1 MKKKSIFFQ
10 ILFPILN
17 LILLCTVTISAILYT
32 AAQKMLYEDTV
43 NGNGS
48 LLVQIDGNFNNL
60 MQQLNTIIS
69 VSDSSTYF
77 RTLLTEP
84 CSSQIELFSKEMEIH
99 RFLYNYYTLFTQYNA
114 CITVVGK
121 NGVNYT
127 TYTGDHL
134 LVPPDEVLSESWAQ
148 PLTTADPYE
157 KIVHTLSHPGIT
169 TATKGKNVVLFAR
182 SLIDAYT
189 MEWCGW
195 MFLEID
201 PVGFE
206 QIYHDSY
213 QEGDYVFITDQN
225 GAIISSNRHDLINKT
240 LPDTLNIPTYHPGDR
255 FTRQYLREFD
265 GQQYLAL
272 KTELS
277 ALDGYLIK
285 YTNTNTINE
294 ELQHVLVWIIGVA
307 AVFCL
312 LACFFSFVIFRHLTR
327 PIKQLSKEMMSTRYG
342 SKGAESIHA
351 SENEIEMLEQTFSNL
366 LTDMDTFTENLCL
379 ESSARREAELNSLR
393 MQINPHFLY
402 NTLSSI
408 RYLVENDY
416 DRTDVSNAIG
426 GFIRLLRSTISNKA
440 ECIPLQDELQNLD
453 SYVTL
458 MNYRYGER
466 IHLQVFMPNQALNN
480 CLVPKLLL
488 QPVVENSIFHGFPHE
503 EERIDI
509 TLYISETGGVLRMEI
524 SDNGCGIE
532 EETLDKLR
540 QGISSSREHMTG
552 VGLDNVNQRLHMMYG
567 PEYGLEI
574 NSTVGMGT
582 IVKIQLPAFC
592 KEGSEPQ

>member
-17 LILLCTVTISAILYT
+17 LILLCTITVSAILYT
-32 AAQKMLYEDTV
+32 AAKKMLYEDTV
-43 NGNGS
+43 KGNGS

-60 MQQLNTIIS
+60 MQQFNTVIS

-84 CSSQIELFSKEMEIH
+84 CASQLDRFSKEMEIH
-99 RFLYNYYTLFTQYNA
+99 RFLYNYYTLFTRYNA
-114 CITVVGK
+114 FTTVIGK

-134 LVPPDEVLSESWAQ
+134 LVSPDELLKESWAE
-148 PLTTADPYE
+148 PLALKPYE
-157 KIVHTLSHPGIT
+157 QIVHTLSHPGIT
-169 TATKGKNVVLFAR
+169 TATQGKNVVLFAR
-182 SLIDAYT
+182 SLVDGYT

-206 QIYHDSY
+206 QIYNNSY
-213 QEGDYVFITDQN
+213 QDGDYVFITDQY
-225 GAIISSNRHDLINKT
+225 GMVISSNCHGLINQT
-240 LPDTLNIPTYHPGDR
+240 LPHILDIPTWHQGDR
-255 FTRQYLREFD
+255 STKGYLQDFD
-265 GQQYLAL
+265 GRQYLAL

-285 YTNTNTINE
+285 YTNTGSINE
-294 ELQHVLVWIIGVA
+294 ELHHTLVWIIGA
-307 AVFCL
+307 AALFAL
-312 LACFFSFVIFRHLTR
+312 LACLFSFLIFRHLTR
-327 PIKQLSKEMMSTRYG
+327 PIKQLSREMMSTRYG
-342 SKGAESIHA
+342 FEGKGSMGD
-351 SENEIEMLEQTFSNL
+351 SENEIDMLEQAFTNL
-366 LTDMDTFTENLCL
+366 LADVDAYTENLCQ
-379 ESSARREAELNSLR
+379 ESIARREAELNSLR

-416 DRTDVSNAIG
+416 DRGEVSNAIS
-426 GFIRLLRSTISNKA
+426 GFIKLLRSTISNKA
-440 ECIPLQDELQNLD
+440 ECIPLNEELSNLD

-458 MNYRYGER
+458 MNFRYGER
-466 IHLQVFMPNQALNN
+466 IHLKIFMPDPALNN
-480 CLVPKLLL
+480 CLIPKLLL

-503 EERIDI
+503 EEWINI
-509 TLYISETGGVLRMEI
+509 TLYICEANGTLRMEI

-532 EETLDKLR
+532 EETLEKLR
-540 QGISSSREHMTG
+540 QGTSSSREHMTG

-567 PEYGLEI
+567 AEYGITI
-574 NSTVGMGT
+574 NSTLGLGT
-582 IVKIQLPAFC
+582 IVKIQLPAVY
-592 KEGSEPQ
+592 KEGDEKQ